1 MGFVLKGEMHLLS
14 QKSDDREDVLVLAF
28 GRREDRPEKIWAL
41 SFGLKT
47 IHTIVR
53 SGKEVAFTGQEQPA
67 PVVNGPD
74 HWVITMFLA
83 DDEAAVRLEEK
94 LRSLKPQVLFQG
106 DDGLTGIVARG
117 GNSLQAIGVSESAV
131 ELLAHRHGAKARL
144 MSSERSM
151 HRDYYLLPLE

>member
-1 MGFVLKGEMHLLS
+1 MHLLS
-14 QKSDDREDVLVLAF
+14 QKSDDGEDVLVVAF
-28 GRREDRPEKIWAL
+28 GRREDRPEKVWAL

-53 SGKEVAFTGQEQPA
+53 SGKEVAFTGKEQPA

-74 HWVITMFLA
+74 HWVITLFVA
-83 DDEAAVRLEEK
+83 NDEAAVRLEEK
-94 LRSLKPQVLFQG
+94 LRSLKPQVLFQC

-117 GNSLQAIGVSESAV
+117 GHSLQAIGVSESAV
-131 ELLAHRHGAKARL
+131 ELLAGRHGAKPRL

-151 HRDYYLLPLE
+151 HRDYYLLPVE